1 MTKRIDLSRTS
12 KLRVYLFTVLGT
24 LICIAF
30 AFAIDGYS
38 VETGSWQLGER
49 WINNLII
56 PLIVAPPFFFYLL
69 SKLRELSL
77 AHRELLT
84 IASTDPLT
92 NCLNRRAFTALVD
105 GYLKRFDNGGNPSS
119 EQNDRHDDD
128 QGSGALLVLD
138 IDHFK
143 AVNDRFGHDRGD
155 EALKLI
161 ADTIKANVRELDLV
175 ARLGGEEFGVFL
187 PGVDPPRVRHLAER
201 IRAAIRA
208 LEFAPDGTP
217 HPLSLSIG
225 GVTFLPPTT
234 FSELY
239 RNADQRLYAAKR
251 AGRDRVD
258 IDRSRRSPSGAVA
271 LP

>member
-1 MTKRIDLSRTS
+1 MRIDLSRTS
-12 KLRVYLFTVLGT
+12 RLRVYVLTVVGT

-30 AFAIDGYS
+30 AFAFDGYS
-38 VETGSWQLGER
+38 METGTWQWRER

-77 AHRELLT
+77 AHRELMT
-84 IASTDPLT
+84 MASTDPLT

-105 GYLKRFDNGGNPSS
+105 GYLERFDGKGNPAG
-119 EQNDRHDDD
+119 EQRNRDDDD

-143 AVNDRFGHDRGD
+143 VVNDRYGHDRGD
-155 EALKLI
+155 EALKLV
-161 ADTIKANVRELDLV
+161 AETIKANVRELDLV

-187 PGVDPPRVRHLAER
+187 PGVDPPRARHLAER
-201 IRAAIRA
+201 IRTAIRA
-208 LEFAPDGTP
+208 LEFAPEGTP

-225 GVTFLPPTT
+225 GVTFLPPST

-239 RNADQRLYAAKR
+239 RGADQRLYAAKH

-258 IDRSRRSPSGAVA
+258 IVGNRCLASGAMA